1 MTDWSVIMPVSTRQ
15 QRLAAQKDQTRGR
28 ILAGARVAFASRGYH
43 GAAMDD
49 VAREAGVSKGALY
62 VHFPGKEE
70 LFVSLVEDC
79 AAVMAERVLAAIE
92 RAEGGANKV
101 AAALR
106 AAVEA
111 FSENENLT
119 RLLLIESVGLSPAL
133 ENKRFA
139 LQAALTS
146 LVQRYLDGAVA
157 DGGIPLQDTAL
168 AAAVWIGAVNEVVV
182 RWLHV
187 RQPTQL
193 LDVVPPLTTLLLRS
207 VGFPEG
213 RS

>member
-1 MTDWSVIMPVSTRQ
+1 MMTLSERR
-15 QRLAAQKDQTRGR
+15 QRLATQKDQTRGR
-28 ILAGARVAFASRGYH
+28 ILVAARSAFAAGGYH
-43 GAAMDD
+43 GTAMDD
-49 VAREAGVSKGALY
+49 VAHEAGLSKGALY
-62 VHFPGKEE
+62 VHFPGGKEE

-79 AAVMAERVLAAIE
+79 AAILAERVMNAIE
-92 RAEGGANKV
+92 GTRGGRNKV

-133 ENKRFA
+133 EEKRFA
-139 LQAALTS
+139 LQATLAAL
-146 LVQRYLDGAVA
+146 VGGHLDDAAA
-157 DGGIPLQDTAL
+157 DGDIPPQDTAL
-168 AAAVWIGAVNEVVV
+168 AASAWIGAVNEVVV

-187 RQPTQL
+187 RQPRHL
-193 LDVVPPLTTLLLRS
+193 PEVVPPLTTLLLRS
-207 VGFPEG
+207 VGFPEE